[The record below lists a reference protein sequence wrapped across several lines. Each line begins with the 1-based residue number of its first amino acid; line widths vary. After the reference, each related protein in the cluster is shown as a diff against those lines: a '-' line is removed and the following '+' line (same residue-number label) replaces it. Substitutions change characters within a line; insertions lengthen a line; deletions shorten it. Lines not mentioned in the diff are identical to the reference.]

1 MQYFDALKNIQMAVY
16 EISWLGIWQWIILLS
31 ISLVLPLNLVSGSL
45 IRIENGAYKQVTVLV
60 SEDVSKCHCDQ
71 VIENIKVRIYYSS

>member
-31 ISLVLPLNLVSGSL
+31 ISLVLALNLVSGSL

-71 VIENIKVRIYYSS
+71 VIENIKVRIYYSW

>member
-1 MQYFDALKNIQMAVY
+1 MQYFDALKSIQMAVY
-16 EISWLGIWQWIILLS
+16 ESSRLGIWQWIILLS

-71 VIENIKVRIYYSS
+71 VIENIKVRIYHSW

>member
-1 MQYFDALKNIQMAVY
+1 MQYFDALKSIQMAVY
-16 EISWLGIWQWIILLS
+16 ESSWLGIWQWIILLS
-31 ISLVLPLNLVSGSL
+31 ISLVLPSNLVSGSL

>member
-31 ISLVLPLNLVSGSL
+31 ISLVLPSNLVSGSL

-71 VIENIKVRIYYSS
+71 VIENIKVSIYCSW

>member
-31 ISLVLPLNLVSGSL
+31 ISLVLPSNLVSGSL
-45 IRIENGAYKQVTVLV
+45 IRIENGAYKRVTVLV